1 MKLSTAVGFICLV
14 AALAVGCS
22 AASRHNVLSRLFDG
36 VPPLA
41 PAAEP
46 GQARPEA
53 RVAAAGQRIVG
64 YQEHGPYAARL
75 CNACHEAGATNAL
88 MAPPDELCFKCHNL
102 RLDRKYIHGPLASG
116 GCLVCHDPHSS
127 QYRYLLVSE
136 SDGFC
141 SHCHAKTTIEKVS
154 AHLGAGERCTTC
166 HDAHMS
172 DRAFLLK

>member
-1 MKLSTAVGFICLV
+1 MKLRMVVGFMCLV
-14 AALAVGCS
+14 AALAAGCS
-22 AASRHNVLSRLFDG
+22 AASRHDILTHLFDG
-36 VPPLA
+36 VPPAA

-46 GQARPEA
+46 VPSRPAART
-53 RVAAAGQRIVG
+53 VAAQRIVG

-75 CNACHEAGATNAL
+75 CSTCHEPGATNAL

-141 SHCHAKTTIEKVS
+141 SHCHDKAAIEKVP
-154 AHLGAGERCTTC
+154 AHLGAGEACTTC